1 MVASAGNP
9 GGVGVWQNKV
19 IITKVIVIITTII
32 FFIIMV
38 IDIASDVTSLILN
51 FLIILQWNLRI
62 LWGALGKADWWKSG
76 LLGRLRV
83 ARWCLGVRFL

>member
-32 FFIIMV
+32 IFIIMV
-38 IDIASDVTSLILN
+38 INIASLILN
-51 FLIILQWNLRI
+51 FLIILQWNLGI
-62 LWGALGKADWWKSG
+62 LWRALGKADWWKSS

-83 ARWCLGVRFL
+83 ARRCLGVRCL

>member
-19 IITKVIVIITTII
+19 AITKVIVIITNII
-32 FFIIMV
+32 VFIIMV
-38 IDIASDVTSLILN
+38 ISIASDVTILILN
-51 FLIILQWNLRI
+51 FQIALQWNLGI
-62 LWGALGKADWWKSG
+62 LWRALRKANWWKSG

-83 ARWCLGVRFL
+83 ARWCLGVRCL